1 VINYAR
7 AVDTWMKAGGRAEIS
22 KRLRVAEPTKAVAA

>member
-1 VINYAR
+1 
-7 AVDTWMKAGGRAEIS
+7 MKAGGRAEIS